1 MVRMVRLD
9 GAGGCA
15 YMVRVVRMNGT
26 HGTPGWCG
34 GVRIYGTGGTYTWYA
49 WYARMVRI
57 VRWEGTHYANFVRGR
72 GAGVVHMVCIYG
84 GGCGARVD
92 GICSSMDV
100 SNVKVNEEHYGTRDM
115 VYGIQ

>member
-1 MVRMVRLD
+1 MVRMVRS
-9 GAGGCA
+9 
-15 YMVRVVRMNGT
+15 NGT
-26 HGTPGWCG
+26 HCTLG
-34 GVRIYGTGGTYTWYA
+34 RYA
-49 WYARMVRI
+49 LRQFCA
-57 VRWEGTHYANFVRGR
+57 GK

-100 SNVKVNEEHYGTRDM
+100 SNVKVNEEHYGTGDM